1 MNLSQKSSWW
11 RASVGVVAGALALA
25 GVATGARAACVGCT
39 TFGSGTSLGRQDFD
53 QLKEASGLAVSARNP
68 GVVWSHND
76 DQTASGNF
84 RVFAFQ
90 TNGVMVAPY
99 RLQNLPDV
107 DVEDMALGPGP
118 VAGQSYIY
126 LGDIGGDVSGFGGRT
141 SVKIYRVPEPVVFA
155 SESDINFTG
164 AQEFTLNYPVA
175 PFTFRPAWDAE
186 TLFVDPKN
194 GDVYI
199 GSKHNAGCWLYKANL
214 NAALPGSTNEL
225 EYVTYI
231 PFAEASGGAM
241 SADGTQIALRNESV
255 AQIWIRCDT
264 DTVSNALSR
273 AGQNIP
279 VIGPP
284 TEPNGEAIAF
294 LPNGRGYF
302 TISDKD
308 PNVATDNAP
317 RAPLYF
323 FPATCAPTVISQQPQ
338 SQQVPAGTDVEFAV
352 QATGENLNYQW
363 RFNGSDLGG
372 QTSSLLALTGVAQ
385 GAAGQYS
392 VRVAGNGGTVT
403 SAVATL
409 GVQILPPVIFQPP
422 VSLVYAPTGGIV
434 QLNVGVNGTA
444 PFRYDWVFG
453 RRRLTNNFAT
463 LTLTNVSRKQ
473 SGKYRVTVTNSA
485 GKVVSPYA
493 TVSVQTP
500 PVIRTQPLSRTNAVG
515 SRASLR
521 VRATG
526 SPSLKYQWYFEGQAI
541 SNATRSTLSFRRV
554 GLTNAGTYSVRV
566 TNRVGTN
573 FSAPVQLTVP

>member
-1 MNLSQKSSWW
+1 MNLSPKGSWW
-11 RASVGVVAGALALA
+11 RASVGLVAGALALA
-25 GVATGARAACVGCT
+25 GVATGAHAACVGCA
-39 TFGSGTSLGRQDFD
+39 TFGSGTNLGRQDFD
-53 QLKEASGLAVSARNP
+53 QLDEASGLAVSTKNP
-68 GVVWSHND
+68 GIVWSHND
-76 DQTASGNF
+76 EEDQDADF
-84 RVFAFQ
+84 RIFAFQ
-90 TNGVMVAPY
+90 TNGTSVARY
-99 RLQNLPDV
+99 RIRNMPHV
-107 DVEDMALGPGP
+107 DVEDMAVGPGP
-118 VAGQSYIY
+118 TAGVQYIY
-126 LGDIGGDVSGFGGRT
+126 LADIGGDVSFGGRT
-141 SVKIYRVPEPVVFA
+141 TVRIFRFPEPTVIP
-155 SESDINFTG
+155 SDSNIDVANH
-164 AQEFTLNYPVA
+164 EIFTLMYPVLPGYNYR
-175 PFTFRPAWDAE
+175 PFWDAE
-186 TLFVDPKN
+186 TMFVDPRN
-194 GDVYI
+194 SDVYV
-199 GSKHNAGCWLYKANL
+199 GSKSGGACWLYRANL
-214 NAALPGSTNEL
+214 NSFLSGSTNEM
-225 EYVTYI
+225 EYVTTI
-231 PFAEASGGAM
+231 PFSDASGGAM

-273 AGQNIP
+273 SGQYIP
-279 VIGPP
+279 VIGEP

-302 TISDKD
+302 TISDKL
-308 PNVATDNAP
+308 PGGASV

-352 QATGENLNYQW
+352 QATGENLHYQW

-372 QTSSLLALTGVAQ
+372 QTSSLLALTGVAP

-403 SAVATL
+403 STVATL

-463 LTLTNVSRKQ
+463 LTLTNVTRKQ
-473 SGKYRVTVTNSA
+473 SGKYRVTVTNST

-493 TVSVQTP
+493 TVSVQNP
-500 PVIRTQPLSRTNAVG
+500 PVIKTQPLSRTNAVG

-526 SPSLKYQWYFEGQAI
+526 SPSLKYQWYFEGNAI